1 LSDVVITGTGLI
13 CSLGDRADRIHA
25 ALSAGTT
32 AFGPSSIFGDRV
44 GAHRVAEV
52 SGFAPR
58 DYLGGRNLRPL
69 DRTGQLAAVAAQLAL
84 ADSGWTGAL
93 LEKQD
98 VGLVLGTTFGGVRTI
113 AEFDRRAMRE
123 GPEYASPLD
132 FANTVIN
139 AAAGGVAIWHK
150 LRGINSTIAAGSV
163 SGLHA
168 IGYAAQLIRARRAWA
183 LLAGGAEELCFES
196 YLGAARAGLLAPAGA
211 GGPAPYDRERQG
223 YVPGEGAGFLV
234 LESADAAAARGA
246 RILGRVEAFS
256 AAYDSR
262 RFMDTSTG
270 ENALTHVIAR
280 VLAAAPDVGAVMASG
295 SGSPTLDA
303 REAAALRAALGASG
317 VRPPVTTMKGHAGE
331 ALGASGALQAIIA
344 LEAIRC
350 RSLPGIAGLRQ
361 PDAGADLD
369 FVTGAP
375 RPIATPRALLTAV
388 AREGNCCA
396 LTLSAR
402 ATTLP

>member
-1 LSDVVITGTGLI
+1 
-13 CSLGDRADRIHA
+13 
-25 ALSAGTT
+25 
-32 AFGPSSIFGDRV
+32 
-44 GAHRVAEV
+44 
-52 SGFAPR
+52 
-58 DYLGGRNLRPL
+58 
-69 DRTGQLAAVAAQLAL
+69 
-84 ADSGWTGAL
+84 
-93 LEKQD
+93 
-98 VGLVLGTTFGGVRTI
+98 
-113 AEFDRRAMRE
+113 
-123 GPEYASPLD
+123 
-132 FANTVIN
+132 
-139 AAAGGVAIWHK
+139 
-150 LRGINSTIAAGSV
+150 
-163 SGLHA
+163 
-168 IGYAAQLIRARRAWA
+168 
-183 LLAGGAEELCFES
+183 
-196 YLGAARAGLLAPAGA
+196 
-211 GGPAPYDRERQG
+211 
-223 YVPGEGAGFLV
+223 VPGEGAGFLV

-303 REAAALRAALGASG
+303 REAAALRAVLGASG

-402 ATTLP
+402 ATDPP